1 VKGERTDIENNFRSI
16 LLPIVY
22 AYIIAAISLVGYGLY
37 RPEEVIPSLEGYL
50 ALMGVLSG
58 PALLAISET
67 SRLYSARQEAHIK
80 HEPDRLQHLMSS
92 EVRDQEHRNTM
103 DSAERLHKIGRGG
116 DENE

>member
-1 VKGERTDIENNFRSI
+1 MKKDRTDIESNFRSI

-80 HEPDRLQHLMSS
+80 HEPDRLKHLMET
-92 EVRDQEHRNTM
+92 EVRTQQHENTM
-103 DSAERLHKIGRGG
+103 DSAERLHKIREG

>member
-1 VKGERTDIENNFRSI
+1 MKKERTDIESNFRSI

-22 AYIIAAISLVGYGLY
+22 AYIVAAISLVGYGLY

-50 ALMGVLSG
+50 ALMGVLRG
-58 PALLAISET
+58 PALLAISDT

-80 HEPDRLQHLMSS
+80 HEPDRLQHLMET
-92 EVRDQEHRNTM
+92 EVRTQQHENTM
-103 DSAERLHKIGRGG
+103 DSAERLHKIRYG

>member
-1 VKGERTDIENNFRSI
+1 MKKERNDIESNFRSI

-80 HEPDRLQHLMSS
+80 HEPDRLRHLMDIEMKNQQHS
-92 EVRDQEHRNTM
+92 NTM
-103 DSAERLHKIGRGG
+103 DSAERLAKIGIEEG
-116 DENE
+116 EE

>member
-1 VKGERTDIENNFRSI
+1 VKKDRNDIESNFRSI

-22 AYIIAAISLVGYGLY
+22 AYIIAAVSLVGYGLY

-80 HEPDRLQHLMSS
+80 HEPERLKHLMDTETRDQQHL
-92 EVRDQEHRNTM
+92 NTM
-103 DSAERLHKIGRGG
+103 DSAERLSKIRTG
-116 DENE
+116 ESEE